1 MGKIVAGKKKQ
12 QKLKIVPKGEEIL
25 PASLLERPP
34 WLPERAA
41 ELWDAPVVRLRRA
54 GILDEVDG
62 PALLNL
68 VISYYFALHAGE
80 LLLRDGMVEEDK
92 AHAGRLRKHPAFQMW
107 RDSQAAFSKWA
118 QLFKV
123 TPAARKGPLAG
134 AEGELSEMEKL
145 LRSARKRPNGKDA
158 RGRKP

>member
-12 QKLKIVPKGEEIL
+12 QKLKIIPKG

-34 WLPERAA
+34 WLPDRAA
-41 ELWDAPVVRLRRA
+41 ELWDALVVRLRRA

-68 VISYYFALHAGE
+68 VMSYYFAVQSGA
-80 LLLRDGMVEEDK
+80 LLLRDGMLQKDE

-118 QLFKV
+118 DRFKV
-123 TPAARKGPLAG
+123 NPAARTGPLAD
-134 AEGELSEMEKL
+134 AEQEMSELERILNE
-145 LRSARKRPNGKDA
+145 RP
-158 RGRKP
+158 

>member
-1 MGKIVAGKKKQ
+1 MAGKKKQ

-25 PASLLERPP
+25 PPASLLERPP

-41 ELWDAPVVRLRRA
+41 ELWDALVVRLRRA

-68 VISYYFALHAGE
+68 VMSYYFALHSGE

-123 TPAARKGPLAG
+123 TPAARKGPLAD
-134 AEGELSEMEKL
+134 AQGELSELEKL
-145 LRSARKRPNGKDA
+145 LRGSKTTKR
-158 RGRKP
+158 